1 MKFPL
6 ISFFLLL
13 SQFSFT
19 QEIDCPVENG
29 VIYYNES
36 YEFRTKRDCWNI
48 YKGSNPSKSTDVHS
62 EKPILVI
69 SISEGKIAGIVLTG
83 NILSVLV
90 RKGDEFFIYADL
102 NSTSLKKNDEVKIG
116 DVIGTID
123 KKSEFSDYGDYVL
136 DFQYWQK
143 TEPIDIFDRLK
154 CIKK

>member
-1 MKFPL
+1 MKFL
-6 ISFFLLL
+6 TITFLFF
-13 SQFSFT
+13 SVFCFS

-48 YKGSNPSKSTDVHS
+48 YEGSNPSKSTKVHS
-62 EKPILVI
+62 EKPISVI
-69 SISEGKIAGIVLTG
+69 SVSNGKIA
-83 NILSVLV
+83 NIICTWNLLSVLV

-123 KKSEFSDYGDYVL
+123 KKSEFSDSGEYIL
-136 DFQYWQK
+136 NFSYWQGI
-143 TEPIDIFDRLK
+143 EINDVFDRLK

>member
-13 SQFSFT
+13 SQFSFS

-36 YEFRTKRDCWNI
+36 YDYENK
-48 YKGSNPSKSTDVHS
+48 YKIREINLCCKTQVYS
-62 EKPILVI
+62 EKPISVI
-69 SISEGKIAGIVLTG
+69 SVSEGKISGILTI
-83 NILSVLV
+83 NNSLIVLV
-90 RKGDEFFIYADL
+90 RKGNSDFYVYSNL
-102 NSTSLKKNDEVKIG
+102 NSSNFKKGDEIKIG
-116 DVIGTID
+116 DEIGMID

-143 TEPIDIFDRLK
+143 TEPIDVFDRLK
-154 CIKK
+154 RMKK

>member
-13 SQFSFT
+13 SQFSFS

-36 YEFRTKRDCWNI
+36 YDYENK
-48 YKGSNPSKSTDVHS
+48 YKIREINLCCKTQVYS
-62 EKPILVI
+62 EKPISVI
-69 SISEGKIAGIVLTG
+69 SVSEGKISGILTI
-83 NILSVLV
+83 NNSLIVLV
-90 RKGDEFFIYADL
+90 RKGNSDFYVYSNL
-102 NSTSLKKNDEVKIG
+102 NSSNFKKGDEIKIG
-116 DVIGTID
+116 DEIGMID

-143 TEPIDIFDRLK
+143 TEPIDVFDRLK
-154 CIKK
+154 CMKK